1 MVNYSCDK
9 CYKTF
14 TQKSHYTQH
23 QKRKNMWQNNS
34 DKIKVLI
41 DKAVEDKLNA
51 IIPENTIMNKQ
62 KMDLN
67 IINSTE
73 QQTTPNMETKQTK
86 GLNRNTI
93 DKYYTKD
100 IVVELCLNIVKIY
113 IHINTDDLIVEPSA
127 GNGSFITGIKSLSSN
142 FRFYDLEPDNNEI
155 IKQDYLLFDYDSI
168 KKTFSKIHIIG
179 NPPFGRQSSL
189 AIKFIKKSCEFCDS
203 VSFILPKSF
212 KKDSLK
218 KKFPLN
224 FHLIFEIDL
233 LEKSFLVD
241 GVEHNVPCIFQIW
254 EKKITNRVVN
264 EKLEPVNFMFVEKT
278 ANPDISFRRVGVNA
292 GTIDKEIDKKSI
304 QSHYF
309 IKFTNGKSIT
319 DNINKLSTITYDFN
333 NTVGPKSISKQE
345 LIFKFNP
352 LLEC

>member
-23 QKRKNMWQNNS
+23 QKRKNMCENNA
-34 DKIKVLI
+34 DIIKVLI

-51 IIPENTIMNKQ
+51 IIPENTIINKQ
-62 KMDLN
+62 KIDLN

-100 IVVELCLNIVKIY
+100 IVVELCLNLVKKY
-113 IHINTDDLIVEPSA
+113 IEIKTDDLIIEPSA
-127 GNGSFITGIKSLSSN
+127 GNGSFITGIKSLTNN
-142 FRFYDLEPDNNEI
+142 FRFYDLEPDNTEI
-155 IKQDYLLFDYDSI
+155 IKQDYLLYDYGII
-168 KKTFSKIHIIG
+168 KNAFSKIHIIG

-218 KKFPLN
+218 KTFPLN

-233 LEKSFLVD
+233 PDKSFLVD

-254 EKKITNRVVN
+254 GKKTTNR
-264 EKLEPVNFMFVEKT
+264 T
-278 ANPDISFRRVGVNA
+278 S
-292 GTIDKEIDKKSI
+292 
-304 QSHYF
+304 
-309 IKFTNGKSIT
+309 KF
-319 DNINKLSTITYDFN
+319 Y
-333 NTVGPKSISKQE
+333 V
-345 LIFKFNP
+345 
-352 LLEC
+352 C

>member
-14 TQKSHYTQH
+14 TQKSHYNQH
-23 QKRKNMWQNNS
+23 QKRKNMCENNA

-51 IIPENTIMNKQ
+51 IIPENTIINKE
-62 KMDLN
+62 KIDLN
-67 IINSTE
+67 IINLTE
-73 QQTTPNMETKQTK
+73 QQTIPNMETKQTK

-100 IVVELCLNIVKIY
+100 IVVELCLNLVKKY
-113 IHINTDDLIVEPSA
+113 IEINTDDLIVEPSA
-127 GNGSFITGIKSLSSN
+127 GNGSFITGIKSLTSN
-142 FRFYDLEPDNNEI
+142 FRFYDLEPDNTEI
-155 IKQDYLLFDYDSI
+155 IKQDYLLYDYGII
-168 KKTFSKIHIIG
+168 KNAFSKIHIIG
-179 NPPFGRQSSL
+179 NPPFGRQSSF

-218 KKFPLN
+218 KTFPLN

-233 LEKSFLVD
+233 PDKSFLVD

-254 EKKITNRVVN
+254 EKKNVNRIVN
-264 EKLEPVNFMFVEKT
+264 EKIEPNNFIFVEKT
-278 ANPDISFRRVGVNA
+278 ENPDISFRRVGVNA
-292 GTIDKEIDKKSI
+292 GIIDKKIDEKSI

-309 IKFTNGKSIT
+309 IKFTNEKST
-319 DNINKLSTITYDFN
+319 HENIKKLSTIIYDFN